1 LGVIPL
7 AATSETTRL
16 LLAHRIQIAVIPF
29 SVEPVRPR
37 RSDWFHGTAPL
48 NRQTGSVEYHNLQQM
63 NFRFQH
69 TELLI
74 GLAGI
79 GVLILAF
86 YYLLKWKT
94 KVVSRIGDPKLV
106 QQLIKNFSSKAFLL
120 KFVLALVA
128 FTLIVSGAAN
138 LQEPGEMDKVQRKGV
153 DVIIAMDVSKSML
166 AQDIAPNRLE
176 RAKQFTNRLISQLG
190 DDRIGL
196 ILFAGRAYMQMPLS
210 TDHAMA
216 SLYIQQAAPEAVPTQ
231 GTVISEALR
240 MSDAAFNRKERKY
253 KAVVLVTDGE
263 DHDPESVQ
271 LAQQLASN
279 GIMINTVGIGSP
291 SGSIIPD
298 PETGQP
304 KKDEQGNTVVSK
316 LNEVELQRL
325 ASATNGV
332 YVRLNDPADAATKIK
347 AQLDTIQETA
357 MEDNEF
363 RQYKSY
369 FPWFLALAFILLL
382 VEFIVPEKRKEKA

>member
-1 LGVIPL
+1 
-7 AATSETTRL
+7 
-16 LLAHRIQIAVIPF
+16 
-29 SVEPVRPR
+29 
-37 RSDWFHGTAPL
+37 
-48 NRQTGSVEYHNLQQM
+48 M

-69 TELLI
+69 TEILI

-79 GVLILAF
+79 ALLIFAF
-86 YYLLKWKT
+86 FYVIKWKKRVIT
-94 KVVSRIGDPKLV
+94 RIGDQKLV
-106 QQLIKNFSSKAFLL
+106 EQLIENFSSKAFLL
-120 KFVLALVA
+120 KFILALVA

-138 LQEPGEMDKVQRKGV
+138 LQQPGEMDKVQRKGV
-153 DVIIAMDVSKSML
+153 DIIIAMDVSKSML

-176 RAKQFTNRLISQLG
+176 RAKQFTNRLINQLG

-216 SLYIQQAAPEAVPTQ
+216 SLYIQQATPETVPTQ

-253 KAVVLVTDGE
+253 KAVVLVSDGE
-263 DHDPESVQ
+263 DHDPQSVP
-271 LAQQLASN
+271 LAEKLASN

-304 KKDEQGNTVVSK
+304 KKDDMGNTVISK
-316 LNEVELQRL
+316 LNETELQQL

-332 YVRLNDPADAATKIK
+332 YVRLNDPADAANKVK
-347 AQLDTIQETA
+347 KQLDTIQATA

-369 FPWFLALAFILLL
+369 FPWFLAIAFLLLL
-382 VEFIVPEKRKEKA
+382 VEFVVPEKRREKA